1 MRWTSDP
8 GRGFTHAGMGERT
21 WLPLGSGTDVA
32 AQRADPRST
41 LRLTRA
47 LIRLHRRLRG
57 GQELLDGA
65 DGVLCYR
72 RGDRIIVAVNTT
84 PEPAAVA
91 GRRGRLVMSSDP
103 DRRDRPRGMLR
114 LGPYEAAVIESGA

>member
-1 MRWTSDP
+1 
-8 GRGFTHAGMGERT
+8 
-21 WLPLGSGTDVA
+21 
-32 AQRADPRST
+32 
-41 LRLTRA
+41 
-47 LIRLHRRLRG
+47 
-57 GQELLDGA
+57 
-65 DGVLCYR
+65 
-72 RGDRIIVAVNTT
+72 VNTT